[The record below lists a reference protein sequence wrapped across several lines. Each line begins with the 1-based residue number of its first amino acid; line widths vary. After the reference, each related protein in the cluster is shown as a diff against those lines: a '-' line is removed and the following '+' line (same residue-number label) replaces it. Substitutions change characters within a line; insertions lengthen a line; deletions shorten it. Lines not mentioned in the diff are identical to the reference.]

1 MIKRTLL
8 PWLWRSICWAECMVI
23 FEVKAVP
30 PKTCPALGV
39 ESLPANTPVSGP
51 GSVCIEGL
59 GGDISALLT
68 GWPVERKCHSDL

>member
-1 MIKRTLL
+1 
-8 PWLWRSICWAECMVI
+8 MVV

-51 GSVCIEGL
+51 GSVCIQGL
-59 GGDISALLT
+59 GGDRSSID
-68 GWPVERKCHSDL
+68 VEKHLIKLNSHY